1 MMEVSRLR
9 KLIKDNISELKVV
22 MGGDDNKSKLVLI
35 PRKEYSRYFGIDT
48 IVKKE
53 LKDE

>member
-1 MMEVSRLR
+1 MSKRRMSNR
-9 KLIKDNISELKVV
+9 IGDISELKVV

-53 LKDE
+53 LKD